1 MHLYCKLLVLCYVL
15 FGASIGRL
23 GHRTD
28 VSDIG
33 RTKRGNE
40 TPRKF
45 NLRISETLSIC
56 QKT

>member
-28 VSDIG
+28 
-33 RTKRGNE
+33 E
-40 TPRKF
+40 
-45 NLRISETLSIC
+45 EEE
-56 QKT
+56 